1 MCCKR
6 SALPLSGHDGKALAH
21 VLSTFP
27 RDELFQISEDE
38 LLPTALSILNLGE
51 RPKVRVFL
59 RFDKFDRFVSALV
72 FLPRERYSGAV
83 RERIHALLAKAFDG
97 RTSAAMPMLDDEWL
111 ARIHYIV
118 GRNEGRRPDVDVKG
132 LESDIRAAIRTWDDG
147 FMEAMR
153 LRSWRTPKRAAAP
166 LRGRLSRR
174 LSRGD
179 PAVRCGGRHRP
190 DRGGAQGRRR
200 RRHDLGSCLWL
211 AGRRRERA
219 ALQAVRARKLC
230 RALRLSAGVRESRPQ
245 GDRRADLRAHSAVGE
260 PARRNPSRCT
270 TS

>member
-1 MCCKR
+1 MLKR
-6 SALPLSGHDGKALAH
+6 SGLSLSGHDGKALAH

-59 RFDKFDRFVSALV
+59 RFDKFDRFVSSLV
-72 FLPRERYSGAV
+72 FLPRDRYSGAV
-83 RERIHALLAKAFDG
+83 RERIHALLAKALDG

-118 GRNEGRRPDVDVKG
+118 GRNEGRRPDVDVKA

-153 LRSWRTPKRAAAP
+153 LEHGELPSA
-166 LRGRLSRR
+166 LMRR
-174 LSRGD
+174 YADAFPGD
-179 PAVRCGGRHRP
+179 YREAIPASDAVGDIGPIEAVLKGEGG
-190 DRGGAQGRRR
+190 GGTISAHVYG
-200 RRHDLGSCLWL
+200 L
-211 AGRRRERA
+211 AGRCRE
-219 ALQAVRARKLC
+219 
-230 RALRLSAGVRESRPQ
+230 
-245 GDRRADLRAHSAVGE
+245 
-260 PARRNPSRCT
+260 
-270 TS
+270 